1 MKLVTDSTRYII
13 GNCIIYIGFGFLF
26 YALYLALCE
35 VIDVSL
41 NPLGMEHSSEVKK
54 VKKEKPKNLFETD
67 KVFWDLI
74 IAATF
79 LFNLIIIAICFYEVL
94 ANV

>member
-1 MKLVTDSTRYII
+1 MTDSTRYII

-35 VIDVSL
+35 VIDISL
-41 NPLGMEHSSEVKK
+41 NPLGMEFPEEKE

-67 KVFWDLI
+67 KVFWDMM
-74 IAATF
+74 IAATG
-79 LFNLIIIAICFYEVL
+79 LLWLIIVVGCIYGVL
-94 ANV
+94 ANA

>member
-1 MKLVTDSTRYII
+1 MTDSTRYII

-35 VIDVSL
+35 VIDISL

-54 VKKEKPKNLFETD
+54 VKKKPKNLFETD
-67 KVFWDLI
+67 KVFWDMM
-74 IAATF
+74 IAATG
-79 LFNLIIIAICFYEVL
+79 LLWIIIVVGCIYGVI
-94 ANV
+94 ANA